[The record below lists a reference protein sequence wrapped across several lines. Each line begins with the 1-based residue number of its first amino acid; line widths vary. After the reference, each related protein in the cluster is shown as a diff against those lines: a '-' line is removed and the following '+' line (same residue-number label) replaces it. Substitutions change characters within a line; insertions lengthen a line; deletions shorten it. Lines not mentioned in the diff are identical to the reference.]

1 MKRHFIYTTAI
12 LCLLTAYSN
21 TPKSTTADN
30 LTIIDLETA
39 LKSPDGEMKLSD
51 LYTSEHYIPLET
63 NDSSLVRSHPSVLMT
78 DDKIIVTSFGNGI
91 LCHSF
96 DRQTGQFIARTGHS
110 NKLRLLTIGEETED
124 GNPVIMVGE

>member
-39 LKSPDGEMKLSD
+39 LKSPEGEMKLSD
-51 LYTSEHYIPLET
+51 LYTSVHYIPLET

-78 DDKIIVTSFGNGI
+78 DEKSSSLPSGMA
-91 LCHSF
+91 SYA
-96 DRQTGQFIARTGHS
+96 IA
-110 NKLRLLTIGEETED
+110 LTARPD
-124 GNPVIMVGE
+124 SSSPVPDTAISSAC

>member
-12 LCLLTAYSN
+12 LCLLTAYSP
-21 TPKSTTADN
+21 PKKYDN
-30 LTIIDLETA
+30 RQPDHHRLRDCLE
-39 LKSPDGEMKLSD
+39 KSGRREEPVR
-51 LYTSEHYIPLET
+51 LYTSVHYIPLET
-63 NDSSLVRSHPSVLMT
+63 NDSSLVRSYPSVLMT

>member
-39 LKSPDGEMKLSD
+39 LKSPEGEMKLSD
-51 LYTSEHYIPLET
+51 LYTSVHYIPLGT

-91 LCHSF
+91 LYHSF
-96 DRQTGQFIARTGHS
+96 DRQTGHS

>member
-39 LKSPDGEMKLSD
+39 LKSPEGEMKLSD
-51 LYTSEHYIPLET
+51 LYTSVHYIPLET
-63 NDSSLVRSHPSVLMT
+63 NDSSLVRRHPSVLMT

-96 DRQTGQFIARTGHS
+96 DRQTGHS